1 MIFKS
6 NFLMVVYISI
16 VVYLFPFAMFWFMLE
31 QEVATML
38 LALLDEGICWN
49 TVVASRSDWAQG
61 VQPPASLCF

>member
-38 LALLDEGICWN
+38 LALLDKWN
-49 TVVASRSDWAQG
+49 DI
-61 VQPPASLCF
+61 PAYVEIL